1 MRKWVLVGAAAAL
14 AATGIG
20 CNYLGARNELNV
32 GMQEFTAT
40 HYSEAVKHFQTAV
53 DKDPSFVAARNYLA
67 VAYMQQYIPGSDTP
81 DNNRMAQA
89 AMDNFRKVLES
100 EPKNTVAIA
109 SIASLYLN
117 QKKWDEAQQWYDKM
131 VAVDPN
137 NADAYYS
144 MGFIAW
150 SRWYPVYGTTIADLK
165 LKPEDPGPIKDKKLK
180 EELKAKYG
188 AIIDSG
194 IAALDKTLQI
204 NPEYEDAMTYENLL
218 IRERAV
224 LADTREEYDKQVK
237 IADGWM
243 DKALATK
250 KIKAERKNK
259 STGGIVVDT
268 K

>member
-53 DKDPSFVAARNYLA
+53 DKDPSFVAARNCLA

-117 QKKWDEAQQWYDKM
+117 QKKWDEH
-131 VAVDPN
+131 
-137 NADAYYS
+137 S
-144 MGFIAW
+144 
-150 SRWYPVYGTTIADLK
+150 SGTTRWWRWIR
-165 LKPEDPGPIKDKKLK
+165 ITRTRTTRW
-180 EELKAKYG
+180 
-188 AIIDSG
+188 DSSRG
-194 IAALDKTLQI
+194 
-204 NPEYEDAMTYENLL
+204 
-218 IRERAV
+218 R
-224 LADTREEYDKQVK
+224 
-237 IADGWM
+237 
-243 DKALATK
+243 
-250 KIKAERKNK
+250 
-259 STGGIVVDT
+259 GGIRCMERRSRT
-268 K
+268 

>member
-1 MRKWVLVGAAAAL
+1 
-14 AATGIG
+14 
-20 CNYLGARNELNV
+20 
-32 GMQEFTAT
+32 
-40 HYSEAVKHFQTAV
+40 
-53 DKDPSFVAARNYLA
+53 
-67 VAYMQQYIPGSDTP
+67 
-81 DNNRMAQA
+81 
-89 AMDNFRKVLES
+89 
-100 EPKNTVAIA
+100 
-109 SIASLYLN
+109 
-117 QKKWDEAQQWYDKM
+117 
-131 VAVDPN
+131 
-137 NADAYYS
+137 
-144 MGFIAW
+144 
-150 SRWYPVYGTTIADLK
+150 VYGTTIADLK